1 MSLLPRVIGMRV
13 SRFNHYLE
21 LLLSSYK
28 RKLVGIVS
36 LVAFILDLKID
47 IFFPTLIKMSK
58 KMCQNYKI
66 RVDQREKKGL
76 RRLEKAWADIKRFL
90 NDLWL
95 ANFSL
100 QFLLVLN
107 PLWFSSRWWVWCSLA
122 QDDHSELAI
131 TPAAIKWSLIWYNFP
146 L

>member
-1 MSLLPRVIGMRV
+1 MSLPPRVTGTRV

-58 KMCQNYKI
+58 KKCQNYKI

-76 RRLEKAWADIKRFL
+76 RRLE
-90 NDLWL
+90 
-95 ANFSL
+95 
-100 QFLLVLN
+100 
-107 PLWFSSRWWVWCSLA
+107 
-122 QDDHSELAI
+122 
-131 TPAAIKWSLIWYNFP
+131 LISKDS
-146 L
+146 